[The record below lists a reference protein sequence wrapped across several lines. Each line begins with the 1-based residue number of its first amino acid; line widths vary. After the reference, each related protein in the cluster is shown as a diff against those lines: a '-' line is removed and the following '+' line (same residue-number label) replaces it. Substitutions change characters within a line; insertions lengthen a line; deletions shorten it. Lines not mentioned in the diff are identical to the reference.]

1 MKLKKLTKKTYLI
14 DYVRVADFSQAQAIP
29 ELGIRK

>member
-29 ELGIRK
+29 ELGLA